1 MSESVKPIFLL
12 ADSQLL
18 FWRDEGGHYLL
29 DRARELLHEGD
40 PDATLKAAYLG
51 ASNGD
56 VPEFYDL
63 FVAAMAEVGIRK
75 CRHIPAEPSADD
87 LEALDQAHLILL
99 AGGDTLAGWRAFQAA
114 GLPERLS
121 RRYYEGS
128 VLVGISAGAVQL
140 GLKGRTE
147 SANGEEGTGT
157 SFETLR
163 LVPFV
168 IDVHDEPTWGAL
180 HALVQGS
187 GELTRGYGIPS
198 GGGAL
203 YHPDFS
209 LEPVRHPVTEIEARD
224 GLRTS
229 IVLPGAGTDPQPEA
243 PRVLSE
249 EEVLRSAMR
258 DLGGFPDSGPDEEVH

>member
-18 FWRDEGGHYLL
+18 FWRDEEGRYLL
-29 DRARELLHEGD
+29 DRAREMLLEGD
-40 PDATLKAAYLG
+40 PDAPLKAAYLG

-56 VPEFYDL
+56 LPEFYEL

-75 CRHIPAEPSADD
+75 CRHIPARPDADD

-99 AGGDTLAGWRAFQAA
+99 AGGDPEAGWRAFQGA

-121 RRYYEGS
+121 RRYYEGA
-128 VLVGISAGAVQL
+128 VLVGISAGAMQL
-140 GLKGRTE
+140 GLKGRSE
-147 SANGEEGTGT
+147 AGSGEGGSGT

-168 IDVHDEPTWGAL
+168 IDVHDEPTWGPL
-180 HALVQGS
+180 HALVQS
-187 GELTRGYGIPS
+187 TGELTRGYGIPS
-198 GGGAL
+198 GGGAV
-203 YHPDFS
+203 YHPDYS
-209 LEPVRHPVTEIEARD
+209 LEPIRHPVTEVELRD

-229 IVLPGAGTDPQPEA
+229 IVLPGDGGDPRPEA
-243 PRVLSE
+243 SRILSE

-258 DLGGFPDSGPDEEVH
+258 DLGDFPEPAPDETIH

>member
-1 MSESVKPIFLL
+1 LSESVKPIFLL

-18 FWRDEGGHYLL
+18 FWRNEEGRYLL
-29 DRARELLHEGD
+29 DRAREMLLEGD
-40 PDATLKAAYLG
+40 PEATLKAAYLG

-56 VPEFYDL
+56 VPEFYEL

-75 CRHIPAEPSADD
+75 CRHIPAEPSSDD

-121 RRYYEGS
+121 RRYYEGA

-140 GLKGRTE
+140 GLKGREE
-147 SANGEEGTGT
+147 SANGDAESGA

-168 IDVHDEPTWGAL
+168 IDVHDEPTWGPL
-180 HALVQGS
+180 HGLVQGA

-198 GGGAL
+198 GGGAV
-203 YHPDFS
+203 YHPDYS
-209 LEPVRHPVTEIEARD
+209 LEPVRHPVTEIELRD

-229 IVLPGAGTDPQPEA
+229 IVLPGAGGEPQPET
-243 PRVLSE
+243 PRILSE
-249 EEVLRSAMR
+249 EEVLRSALR
-258 DLGGFPDSGPDEEVH
+258 ELGDGHDEPDERVH